1 MKHDKIS
8 MFAKISI
15 FAKISL
21 NDAILW
27 QFLCSHLQASKA
39 SETLETYEYDW
50 YCLKLPVL
58 NEHIGFFYCLAQSH
72 FTVLLVQNF
81 SLDWK
86 FRENKGLKI
95 DSKSYC
101 FPGKGKI
108 MGKPPNHT
116 FFWHSDNLLA
126 VYLALS
132 TTISVGVVQNL
143 NSFSCFP
150 RGGEWPEVLF

>member
-1 MKHDKIS
+1 MKHDT
-8 MFAKISI
+8 

-27 QFLCSHLQASKA
+27 QFLCSHPQASKA
-39 SETLETYEYDW
+39 SETLETGEYDW

-58 NEHIGFFYCLAQSH
+58 NEHIGFFYCLAHSH

-86 FRENKGLKI
+86 FRENKGLKM
-95 DSKSYC
+95 DSNSYC
-101 FPGKGKI
+101 FPGKESWENPLI
-108 MGKPPNHT
+108 T
-116 FFWHSDNLLA
+116 LFWHSDNLLA

-132 TTISVGVVQNL
+132 TTISVETVQNL
-143 NSFSCFP
+143 NSFFCFP
-150 RGGEWPEVLF
+150 RGGEWPEVLFQTSSVE